1 MSWKNREGKMNKR
14 AIEEMEDKIQE
25 QKRIPK
31 EVSQEIMKK
40 LFINLL
46 KAIGIMIYF
55 VILNLAYVNVETKI
69 LAQCIESFAGIFL
82 IAGLIALEVAYKKD
96 SGTIAITGI
105 ELLVISFFTLSATH
119 ISTLILIQINTF
131 CYFFIYYHKKVLK

>member
-1 MSWKNREGKMNKR
+1 MNKR

-25 QKRIPK
+25 QKKIPK

-69 LAQCIESFAGIFL
+69 LAQCVESFAGIFL
-82 IAGLIALEVAYKKD
+82 IAGLIALEVA
-96 SGTIAITGI
+96 
-105 ELLVISFFTLSATH
+105 
-119 ISTLILIQINTF
+119 
-131 CYFFIYYHKKVLK
+131 

>member
-1 MSWKNREGKMNKR
+1 MNKR

-69 LAQCIESFAGIFL
+69 LAQCVESFAGIFSL
-82 IAGLIALEVAYKKD
+82 SILLPNSLRDFSKRFKRCW
-96 SGTIAITGI
+96 
-105 ELLVISFFTLSATH
+105 ELDLP
-119 ISTLILIQINTF
+119 
-131 CYFFIYYHKKVLK
+131 

>member
-1 MSWKNREGKMNKR
+1 MNKR

-46 KAIGIMIYF
+46 KAIGIM
-55 VILNLAYVNVETKI
+55 
-69 LAQCIESFAGIFL
+69 
-82 IAGLIALEVAYKKD
+82 
-96 SGTIAITGI
+96 
-105 ELLVISFFTLSATH
+105 
-119 ISTLILIQINTF
+119 
-131 CYFFIYYHKKVLK
+131 KVLQEYF